1 MTTPTPMNQ
10 NNSRVEETMTEE
22 ELEAEGDWDEN
33 PEQPFEIEMQ

>member
-1 MTTPTPMNQ
+1 MNTPDT
-10 NNSRVEETMTEE
+10 EEEEPMTEE